1 MHILVT
7 NDDGVTAPGLLVLA
21 KTLRQ
26 FGAVS
31 VVAPDHDWSG
41 HGHTKHFK
49 RPLRVQEIHL
59 ADGSPAFVT
68 DGSPA
73 DCVALA
79 VMGLLPKKVDLVVS
93 GINDAP
99 NLGHDISY
107 SGTVAAVKEAN
118 IWGVPGLAIS
128 LDVKRQQRQAPN
140 YNLAAAVACQI
151 IQTMRQNHLPL
162 DVFLNVNVPDV
173 PTEQFQGI
181 RLTRQGLRIYRDRLE
196 KRRDPRGESYYWIS
210 GDAPTGVPLAG
221 TDVGAVAQGYA
232 SVTPLTLDQTADAS
246 LAWQAEWVWPITE
259 ARPLHG
265 NGVMARET
273 AVALLPA

>member
-7 NDDGVTAPGLLVLA
+7 NDDGVTAPGLLILA
-21 KTLRQ
+21 QALRP
-26 FGAVS
+26 FGAVN

-59 ADGSPAFVT
+59 ADGSPAYVT

-93 GINDAP
+93 GINNAP

-118 IWGVPGLAIS
+118 IWGVSGIAIS
-128 LDVKRQQRQAPN
+128 LDVKRGQREEPN
-140 YNLAAAVACQI
+140 YNLAAAVVCHI
-151 IQTMRQNHLPL
+151 IQTMQQNHLPP

-173 PTEQFQGI
+173 PTGQFQGI

-210 GDAPTGVPLAG
+210 GDAPSGVPLTG
-221 TDVGAVAQGYA
+221 TDIGAITQGYA
-232 SVTPLTLDQTADAS
+232 SVTPLKLDQTADAS
-246 LAWQAEWVWPITE
+246 LAWQAEWVWPITGV
-259 ARPLHG
+259 RNGHG
-265 NGVMARET
+265 NGVIARET
-273 AVALLPA
+273 TVNN